1 VPNDYVFRG
10 FSDPTYTQV
19 PDEVFDELA
28 PRLTESELRVL
39 LYILRR
45 TFGFKKRSDAISISQ
60 MVNGITTRDGRV
72 LDLGTGMSR
81 PGVTKGIKGLIAKGV
96 IEAERTV
103 AEDGVNQV
111 NVYRLRFASSAEGVG
126 NEVNYGGKPRF
137 QGVGND
143 VDPQQ
148 TEQQTVGQHR
158 SNGTKP
164 RRMVSRQDRTTIE
177 AMITDYARE
186 FRDQAPLASSVGRAL
201 NLYADSGLDLDR
213 FLATMQ
219 EARAATQRASGGIRA
234 ESADGSGRKAKM
246 AYFFSVLEDLLQR
259 AA

>member
-1 VPNDYVFRG
+1 VPDDYVFRG

-148 TEQQTVGQHR
+148 TEQQTGEQDL
-158 SNGTKP
+158 SKGP
-164 RRMVSRQDRTTIE
+164 ESALPVSGHDWRLIE
-177 AMITDYARE
+177 AYLEDYARE
-186 FRDQAPLASSVGRAL
+186 LHDQAPLASTITRTVK
-201 NLYADSGLDLDR
+201 LYTASGLPLDA
-213 FLATMQ
+213 FLRAMQ
-219 EARAATQRASGGIRA
+219 DARAVTQKHSGGIRT
-234 ESADGSGRKAKM
+234 ELSDGSGRKGKM
-246 AYFFSVLEDLLQR
+246 AYWFATLEDLLRR